1 MTLHFQIKQK
11 FVIFQFQIAMSRGG
25 LLKRSRSNKLKKKG
39 SKDIS
44 KILGIGEQKPS

>member
-1 MTLHFQIKQK
+1 MGRATQK

-25 LLKRSRSNKLKKKG
+25 LLKRSRSNKLKKKKG

-44 KILGIGEQKPS
+44 KILGSGEQKPS